1 MLMQATAVIFLINVV
16 HIMCGSVKRNM
27 SFFFSI
33 LSCIYLIYTVQ
44 FLSISIYHIYVLNH
58 LPSASRLR
66 RGGLLALGAG
76 E

>member
-1 MLMQATAVIFLINVV
+1 VLMQATAVLFLINVV

-27 SFFFSI
+27 SFFFDIVLYISHLYRTVSSI
-33 LSCIYLIYTVQ
+33 L
-44 FLSISIYHIYVLNH
+44 IYHIYVLNH